1 MHEKRAVGERIGRV
15 GPTHA
20 EYPIEICTDT
30 SLSLRKEKVK
40 VIRLQGPGSIIGY
53 RVIHQ
58 YTCDLSRAISL
69 CFGSGINDL
78 ISGALRRYEFVAD
91 TVTAIV
97 GLHDEVIRSRVINHI
112 ETLLIRPDVDLG
124 NVGQVI
130 QVR

>member
-1 MHEKRAVGERIGRV
+1 MHEKRTIGESISGIG
-15 GPTHA
+15 PAHA
-20 EYPIEICTDT
+20 EDAIEICTDT

-40 VIRLQGPGSIIGY
+40 VIRLQVPGSVIGY

-69 CFGSGINDL
+69 GVGRRINDL
-78 ISGALRRYEFVAD
+78 ISGALRGYESVAD
-91 TVTAIV
+91 TIAAIV
-97 GLHDEVIRSRVINHI
+97 CLHDKVIRSRVIYHV

-124 NVGQVI
+124 NIGQVI